1 MKKPT
6 SRQVPVIGV
15 VLDDERSGAPLRK
28 ALADATLRMAFEI
41 LAADLENGIPT
52 SAADIIL
59 VAGSLRSGPE
69 SFFSR
74 IRDRFPDQR
83 LVACIQ
89 PDEARDVRW
98 AIVKGAD
105 GVVWESEIDATLGIT
120 LRAVHLGLIV
130 LPRDLRRQV
139 QPPKLTNREKQT
151 LSLVIM
157 GLTNR
162 EIAQRLFL
170 SESTIKSH
178 LNSAFR
184 KLGVGSRSEA
194 ARLIADPE
202 EGLGTGI
209 LAITGRGLARQKGRK

>member
-1 MKKPT
+1 MTKPKHI
-6 SRQVPVIGV
+6 QGPVVGL
-15 VLDDERSGAPLRK
+15 VLHDEHSGASLRK
-28 ALADATLRMAFEI
+28 ALKRTALKISFEV
-41 LAADLENGIPT
+41 LAADLENGAQT
-52 SAADIIL
+52 SAADVVL
-59 VAGSLRSGPE
+59 VAGPLRSEPQ

-74 IRDRFPDQR
+74 MRDRFADQR
-83 LVACIQ
+83 LVACVR
-89 PDEARDVRW
+89 DDDARSVRW

-105 GVVWESEIDATLGIT
+105 GVVWDSEIDATLEIT
-120 LRAVHLGLIV
+120 VRAVYLGLLV

-139 QPPKLTNREKQT
+139 QPPELTNREKQA

-162 EIAQRLFL
+162 EIAHKLFL

-184 KLGVGSRSEA
+184 KLGVGSRAEA

-209 LAITGRGLARQKGRK
+209 LAITGRGLAKRGGRD